1 MDEGMTY
8 IKLYRKVAENELF
21 LELPYDRWHAFEYL
35 LLHARRFPSV
45 VILKG
50 KPIPLDT
57 GQLIIGEGKLGTK
70 WGWSRGKV
78 IRFLDML
85 EELEMIKKNGTP
97 YGTVIT
103 IENYAKYQCDVPSD
117 DTPTST
123 PVDTPDG
130 TSGGTYKKNDKK
142 VKKEKKEKKDNN
154 ISKSAYGENGNVLL
168 TDDEFQKI
176 VDAFPHDWND
186 RINNLSW
193 YIASKGDKY
202 KSHYATILSWA
213 RKDGLKKQTQQS
225 YDPIADFMKGETN
238 DQRGIW

>member
-21 LELPYDRWHAFEYL
+21 LEIPYDRWHAFEYL

-45 VILKG
+45 VVLKG

-57 GQLIIGEGKLGTK
+57 GQLIIGEGKLGSK

-103 IENYAKYQCDVPSD
+103 VENYMKYQCDVPAD
-117 DTPTST
+117 DTSTST
-123 PVDTPDG
+123 SVGTPDG
-130 TSGGTYKKNDKK
+130 TSDGTHKKNDKK
-142 VKKEKKEKKDNN
+142 VKKVKKDNN
-154 ISKSAYGENGNVLL
+154 NIFIPPSIDEVREYCIERGNTVDPEVFVNHYQSVGWKVGSNKMKDWKAAVRTWERRNNGKTGPVKVSKFS
-168 TDDEFQKI
+168 
-176 VDAFPHDWND
+176 
-186 RINNLSW
+186 
-193 YIASKGDKY
+193 
-202 KSHYATILSWA
+202 
-213 RKDGLKKQTQQS
+213 
-225 YDPIADFMKGETN
+225 
-238 DQRGIW
+238 GIGTTL

>member
-85 EELEMIKKNGTP
+85 EELEMIKKVGTP
-97 YGTVIT
+97 YGTLIT
-103 IENYAKYQCDVPSD
+103 VENYARYQCDVPPD
-117 DTPTST
+117 DTPNST
-123 PVDTPDG
+123 PSSTPDG
-130 TSGGTYKKNDKK
+130 TPDGTYKKNDKK
-142 VKKEKKEKKDNN
+142 VKKEKKVNN
-154 ISKSAYGENGNVLL
+154 TPKSTYGENDNVKL
-168 TDDEFQKI
+168 TDEELQKL
-176 VDAFPHDWND
+176 VDMFPNDWND
-186 RINNLSW
+186 KINNLSW

-213 RKDGLKKQTQQS
+213 RKEGAKKQTQS
-225 YDPIADFMKGETN
+225 YDPIADFL
-238 DQRGIW
+238 RGGPM

>member
-103 IENYAKYQCDVPSD
+103 IENYAKYQCDAPAD

-130 TSGGTYKKNDKK
+130 TPGGTYKKNDKK
-142 VKKEKKEKKDNN
+142 VKKEKKDNN
-154 ISKSAYGENGNVLL
+154 KPVRHKYGEYDHVLL
-168 TDDEFQKI
+168 SDDDMAKLQEEF
-176 VDAFPHDWND
+176 PYDWME
-186 RINNLSW
+186 RIRNLDE
-193 YIASKGDKY
+193 YIERTGKSY
-202 KSHYATILSWA
+202 KNHLLTIKTWA
-213 RKDGLKKQTQQS
+213 RKDGRKKQTQQS

-238 DQRGIW
+238 DERGIW

>member
-103 IENYAKYQCDVPSD
+103 IENYAKYQCDVPAD

-130 TSGGTYKKNDKK
+130 TPGGTYKKNDKK
-142 VKKEKKEKKDNN
+142 VKKEKKDNN
-154 ISKSAYGENGNVLL
+154 NKPVRHKYGEYDHVLL
-168 TDDEFQKI
+168 SDEDMAKLQEE
-176 VDAFPHDWND
+176 FPSDWME
-186 RINNLSW
+186 RIRNLDE
-193 YIASKGDKY
+193 YIERTGKSY
-202 KSHYATILSWA
+202 KNHLLTIKTWA
-213 RKDGLKKQTQQS
+213 RKDEPKKQTQQS